1 MESRTFAKPVYLKD
15 GKTLVR
21 EITNLEEAVE
31 FLMDWPDEKCDA
43 LHEATLRTCLMA
55 SDGLKPV
62 KVARDA
68 LRGFALRKGIL
79 ENEATAQPWMTTPN
93 SGGRI
98 PA

>member
-1 MESRTFAKPVYLKD
+1 MESKTFAKPVYLKD
-15 GKTLVR
+15 GTLVR
-21 EITNLEEAVE
+21 EISNLEDAVE

-43 LHEATLRTCLMA
+43 IHETTLRTCIMA
-55 SDGLKPV
+55 SDGIKPV

-79 ENEATAQPWMTTPN
+79 ENSATAQPWIVKAS
-93 SGGRI
+93 SGGRV